1 LPVPALAGLAAGE
14 AAVIAARAANKPART
29 SRLLSVISVDG
40 GFIVDSMLLLNCLF
54 VGVV

>member
-1 LPVPALAGLAAGE
+1 VPALAGLAAGE
-14 AAVIAARAANKPART
+14 ATVIAARAANKPART

>member
-1 LPVPALAGLAAGE
+1 VPALAGLAAGE

-54 VGVV
+54 AGVV